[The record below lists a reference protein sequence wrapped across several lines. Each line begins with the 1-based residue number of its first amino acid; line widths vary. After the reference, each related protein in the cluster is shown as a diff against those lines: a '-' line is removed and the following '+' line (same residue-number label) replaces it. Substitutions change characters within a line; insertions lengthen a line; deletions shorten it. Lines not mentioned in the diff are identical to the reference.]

1 MVAGLMQSIQGP
13 DATTPAYLL
22 CAITPPAE
30 PKETMTIELVNAVY
44 VWFHSATS
52 SDIMI
57 GMIDTASLELDYA
70 GGDPSAQACR
80 FTKDEKWVKLPP
92 STS

>member
-13 DATTPAYLL
+13 DTTKPAYLL
-22 CAITPPAE
+22 CAISPPAD
-30 PKETMTIELVNAVY
+30 PKQTMNIQLINSVY

-52 SDIMI
+52 SDTMI
-57 GMIDTASLELDYA
+57 GMIDTASLSVDY
-70 GGDPSAQACR
+70 GGGNPSAQACR
-80 FTKDEKWVKLPP
+80 FTKDEKWIKLPP